1 MTFHVRAASRR
12 IGAGVPRRSRQV
24 ARMMQNRVM
33 EQETTAAVPELP
45 RSNMR
50 LVAVAATAVALLAIS
65 IPFVWQAP
73 EAAPAPPQAA
83 VAPVA
88 SHDTAG
94 GGEDPGACMANAK
107 PANMDFTMKDL
118 DGKQVSLSSFKGK
131 VVLLNFWATWCGPC
145 KAEIPG
151 FVEIQEKYKDQLV
164 IVGFSVDD
172 TAEKAREYAKQYK
185 MNYPVLLGEG
195 REDVQDA
202 YGPIWGIPASFII
215 SKDGRVCRKH
225 LGIAPKAVFEKEV
238 VALM

>member
-1 MTFHVRAASRR
+1 
-12 IGAGVPRRSRQV
+12 
-24 ARMMQNRVM
+24 M
-33 EQETTAAVPELP
+33 EQETTVAETERPQ
-45 RSNMR
+45 SNMR

-65 IPFVWQAP
+65 IPFVWQTP
-73 EAAPAPPQAA
+73 EAAPASPAA
-83 VAPVA
+83 TVAPVA
-88 SHDTAG
+88 SHDSAG
-94 GGEDPGACMANAK
+94 AGNDTGACMANAK

-118 DGKQVSLSSFKGK
+118 DGKQVSLSSYKGK

-151 FVEIQEKYKDQLV
+151 FVEIQEKYKDKLV

-172 TAEKAREYAKQYK
+172 TAEKAREYATQYK
-185 MNYPVLLGEG
+185 MNYPILLGEG

-215 SKDGRVCRKH
+215 SKDGKVCRKH

>member
-1 MTFHVRAASRR
+1 
-12 IGAGVPRRSRQV
+12 
-24 ARMMQNRVM
+24 M
-33 EQETTAAVPELP
+33 EQQPNAAEPQ
-45 RSNMR
+45 RSSSRMR
-50 LVAVAATAVALLAIS
+50 LVAVGATALALLGIS
-65 IPFVWQAP
+65 IPFVWQHNDAEP
-73 EAAPAPPQAA
+73 TVSAAAA
-83 VAPVA
+83 DVTPVA
-88 SHDTAG
+88 SHDAAP
-94 GGEDPGACMANAK
+94 GGESADTGACMANAK

-118 DGKQVSLSSFKGK
+118 DGKNVSLSSYKGK

-151 FVEIQEKYKDQLV
+151 FVELQDKYKDKLV

-185 MNYPVLLGEG
+185 MNYPILLGEG
-195 REDVQDA
+195 REDVQEA

-215 SKDGRVCRKH
+215 SKDGKVCRKH